1 MAQTNINI
9 RIDEE
14 LKKQTEVLTEQ
25 VVQPKII
32 KKDLT

>member
-14 LKKQTEVLTEQ
+14 LKKQWQQISKNMDELLKEN
-25 VVQPKII
+25 
-32 KKDLT
+32 